1 MKGLLVGVGSFLLLR
16 NSSPEEIAPKYHHLR
31 PRRLRRSTDTHNA
44 ACSGQHSLA
53 GVGLH
58 GAVCLPMSTPLIG
71 ADAHLREGTLLPEE
85 ITQNDHHLRPRRLR
99 RSTATHHA
107 SSSGQHSFTGVDV
120 SGASPPSTGS
130 LFIGGRSAQ
139 KDQCGRN
146 WSFHGSILPVF
157 VFDDEIVI
165 VVDLVP
171 LGLLVVQVFQGVV
184 DPVWV
189 VLPELL

>member
-1 MKGLLVGVGSFLLLR
+1 MIITSDYGGF
-16 NSSPEEIAPKYHHLR
+16 
-31 PRRLRRSTDTHNA
+31 
-44 ACSGQHSLA
+44 A
-53 GVGLH
+53 GVR
-58 GAVCLPMSTPLIG
+58 PPN
-71 ADAHLREGTLLPEE
+71 
-85 ITQNDHHLRPRRLR
+85 TQPAPASI
-99 RSTATHHA
+99 RSSELMYLA
-107 SSSGQHSFTGVDV
+107 QIL
-120 SGASPPSTGS
+120 PSTGP

>member
-16 NSSPEEIAPKYHHLR
+16 NSSPEEITQNDHHLR
-31 PRRLRRSTDTHNA
+31 PRRLRRRTDTHNA

-99 RSTATHHA
+99 RSSATHHA
-107 SSSGQHSFTGVDV
+107 SSSGQHSLTGADV
-120 SGASPPSTGS
+120 AGARLT
-130 LFIGGRSAQ
+130 
-139 KDQCGRN
+139 
-146 WSFHGSILPVF
+146 
-157 VFDDEIVI
+157 FDRVT
-165 VVDLVP
+165 LHRR
-171 LGLLVVQVFQGVV
+171 
-184 DPVWV
+184 
-189 VLPELL
+189 

>member
-85 ITQNDHHLRPRRLR
+85 ITQNNHYLRPQRLR
-99 RSTATHHA
+99 RSSATHHA
-107 SSSGQHSFTGVDV
+107 SSSGQHSL
-120 SGASPPSTGS
+120 A
-130 LFIGGRSAQ
+130 GGRCSRRKAYLRQGHSSSEVGPRKKTSAAAT
-139 KDQCGRN
+139 
-146 WSFHGSILPVF
+146 
-157 VFDDEIVI
+157 
-165 VVDLVP
+165 
-171 LGLLVVQVFQGVV
+171 GLFRVQFFRY
-184 DPVWV
+184 
-189 VLPELL
+189 LSSMMK